1 MISFALGVYKPY
13 RNIVTV
19 KSKVARLK
27 FSKRVKQSFPVDVIL
42 SLEKRT
48 LIMVSLFCGV
58 SLRTA
63 YIIWLGHL
71 NSLFCGVKGL
81 CMAQYFVGSIGFSV
95 VRPKNLEETHFNCG
109 QLKYDYKGGFV
120 NIEIHPGRYG
130 KPESLRNVNRNVISL
145 SSAKELKS
153 TILIKKLEKTK
164 RDFSSKSSHNFKN
177 LKIYKGKYVD
187 LIEVMANVV
196 FLQGAY
202 QKISFNPEVMVKK
215 SGEQTFDGLNSN
227 WFKKTSD
234 RLLDGSFRFVPA
246 KRLMIP
252 KPNKPGRRLLII
264 SNSRDKIIEQAINM
278 VLQYI
283 YEPSFLD
290 TSYGFRFSK
299 GCHSALE
306 SIRIN
311 WAGISWFLK
320 FDVEKCYNSMNR
332 YRLVSILKEKID
344 DQRFIDLIFKLFNA
358 GVIG

>member
-1 MISFALGVYKPY
+1 
-13 RNIVTV
+13 
-19 KSKVARLK
+19 
-27 FSKRVKQSFPVDVIL
+27 
-42 SLEKRT
+42 
-48 LIMVSLFCGV
+48 MVSLFCEV

-109 QLKYDYKGGFV
+109 QLKYDYKGGSV

-130 KPESLRNVNRNVISL
+130 KPESLRNINRNVISL

-153 TILIKKLEKTK
+153 TILIKELERTK
-164 RDFSSKSSHNFKN
+164 RDFSSKSPHNFKN

-187 LIEVMANVV
+187 LIEVMADVV

-215 SGEQTFDGLNSN
+215 SGKQTFDGLNSN

-234 RLLDGSFRFVPA
+234 RLLDGSFRFVPV